1 MATALQTAMQ
11 ATFGGLEPVGALLE
25 VPNIVTEWLVFLQLG
40 QYSKGFIDNGYDD
53 LETVKKIGP
62 ADLDAIGVLSAH
74 HRAFLL
80 DAVRVLREQGAA
92 WVYLLLGAPGH
103 TEGCEGDRVSASSGI
118 ASGTSSQPWL
128 EEQDLSGSSCE
139 CDNSTSSRRSKRGS
153 HRNRRQNNNNT
164 STKVQCHSARAS
176 PVSSRG
182 SSDSPGPPASTYRA
196 MVELSGNRTPSIG
209 QSCLTETTDCPSDV
223 SVITSMS
230 AAPQVNTS
238 PTSTSSRDEGLRARQ
253 EEDLIQ
259 RVPDVLPSNT
269 FQNKNQNN
277 KNNRIVIPPPQ
288 LRALVRDRLQKEEI
302 SLSEHPYTQSTGDA
316 GSYLAGLAARYA
328 DELRTGFHE
337 VLGQLEDLRLA
348 EWSDHAPP
356 PPTHPSLPG
365 RPNLHTYANYPANS
379 MQNYPPTSMQS
390 KQSYNTFES
399 EPIYV
404 PGAYAPSSCLS
415 DRDEDDIYDYAVKYR
430 TQMRQQQAKML
441 MTPQGW
447 IQIAKKI
454 ISKSRRDT
462 DNAKAGPQT
471 QYRPNPSYN
480 HPRPLQS
487 SQRPMPP
494 IPYTSQNN
502 WNQPA
507 NGHTIIPQSRTF
519 NGSENDLSLNC
530 YSSQG
535 RARYG
540 ETYSPPQSRV
550 RYSPDGRSSP
560 EVRMYKTRV
569 IYHSRQDCKAD
580 QEASV

>member
-1 MATALQTAMQ
+1 MATALHTAMHG
-11 ATFGGLEPVGALLE
+11 TFGGLDPVGSLLE
-25 VPNIVTEWLVFLQLG
+25 VPNIVTEWLLFLQLG

-103 TEGCEGDRVSASSGI
+103 TDGCEGDRVSASSGI

-153 HRNRRQNNNNT
+153 NRNRRQNNNNT

-182 SSDSPGPPASTYRA
+182 SNDSPGPPASTYRA

-230 AAPQVNTS
+230 AAPQTNTS
-238 PTSTSSRDEGLRARQ
+238 PNSTSSRDEVRARH

-259 RVPDVLPSNT
+259 RVPDILPGT
-269 FQNKNQNN
+269 IYGNKNQNHVV
-277 KNNRIVIPPPQ
+277 NRIVIPPTQ
-288 LRALVRDRLQKEEI
+288 LRALVRDRLQMEEI
-302 SLSEHPYTQSTGDA
+302 SLSSHPYTQSTGDA

-365 RPNLHTYANYPANS
+365 RPNLHTYANYPAN
-379 MQNYPPTSMQS
+379 NPLPS
-390 KQSYNTFES
+390 KPSYNSFEC

-404 PGAYAPSSCLS
+404 PGAYAPSSCMS
-415 DRDEDDIYDYAVKYR
+415 DREEDDIYDYAVKYR
-430 TQMRQQQAKML
+430 SQMRAQQAKML

-462 DNAKAGPQT
+462 DNGKNPPGPQT
-471 QYRPNPSYN
+471 QYRPSPSFN
-480 HPRPLQS
+480 HPRPNGFN
-487 SQRPMPP
+487 QRPMPP
-494 IPYTSQNN
+494 IPYSTQNKN
-502 WNQPA
+502 WNHQTNGRIPA
-507 NGHTIIPQSRTF
+507 SRTF

-530 YSSQG
+530 YSQG
-535 RARYG
+535 RERYSGG

-569 IYHSRQDCKAD
+569 IYHSRQDCKSD